1 MSTPFCSA
9 APPWAPPNL
18 TSLTRHRA
26 LIYIALQPFN
36 INLVNDPRAQELLAY
51 AGFKSFDVLNFQ
63 HTSGFFHYP
72 HALLSAGNANLN
84 IVASQR
90 EVSPVWRRNLQGT
103 TFLDSGGF
111 SVATGALS
119 VQAYFQRRLQLWAWQ
134 AAFGAQLGNV
144 IVAGMDVPTAAFRRG
159 VPGIPSYQNCLLRT
173 ESNILDQLRA
183 RIPGLYRFLNV
194 IQGMTG
200 GTGPR
205 SLIYWYRYIKHL
217 NDTCLWGEQACEGWA
232 LGGLW
237 WLEPEDLLLLLW
249 HMYHD
254 GMLSGRNN
262 WLHVF
267 GVTEARMVAIF
278 SLIQKALR
286 YELRD
291 PNFTIS
297 CDSSNPTKNMGKG
310 GSRYLGT
317 GNVVATQRLPDRSLK
332 KDGAHRFPLLF
343 AEDKVFPY
351 TTAVPFSGFTPWQIR
366 ATENLLKGTVLEGT
380 PLHSAIILQ
389 GDKENGGLNPLG
401 QMAMAFVNTEA
412 FLRQTYAVVD
422 RYFAANERHLV
433 PLIVKLLR
441 SDRPEQWLPLISFP

>member
-9 APPWAPPNL
+9 APPWAPPDL

-26 LIYIALQPFN
+26 IIFPALQPFN
-36 INLVNDPRAQELLAY
+36 TNLVNDPRAQKFLAY
-51 AGFKSFDVLNFQ
+51 AGFKSFDILNFQ
-63 HTSGFFHYP
+63 HTSGYFHYP
-72 HALLSAGNANLN
+72 YALVSAGNANLN
-84 IVASQR
+84 IVASQA
-90 EVSPVWRRNLQGT
+90 EVSPAWRRNLLLGT

-111 SVATGALS
+111 SVATGQLS
-119 VQAYFQRRLQLWAWQ
+119 VQEYFQRRHQLWAWQ
-134 AAFGAQLGNV
+134 DAFAQMGNV

-159 VPGIPSYQNCLLRT
+159 VPGIPGYQNCHLRT
-173 ESNILDQLRA
+173 ESNILDQLRH
-183 RIPGLYRFLNV
+183 RIAGLYRLLNV
-194 IQGMTG
+194 IQGLTG
-200 GTGPR
+200 GYGPE
-205 SLIYWYRYIKHL
+205 SLLYWYRHIKYL
-217 NDTCLWGEQACEGWA
+217 NEVRLWGEQACEGWA

-267 GVTEARMVAIF
+267 GVTDARMVAIF

-291 PNFTIS
+291 PKFTIS

-317 GNVVATQRLPDRSLK
+317 GNVVATQRLPDSSLK

-343 AEDKVFPY
+343 AEGKVFPY
-351 TTAVPFSGFTPWQIR
+351 TTAVPFSGFTPWQIS
-366 ATENLLKGTVLEGT
+366 ATEDLLKGTVLEGT
-380 PLHSAIILQ
+380 PLHSAYILQ
-389 GDKENGGLNPLG
+389 GDKANGGLNPLG

-412 FLRQTYAVVD
+412 FLRQTYSVVD
-422 RYFAANERHLV
+422 RYFVANERNLV
-433 PLIVKLLR
+433 PLIVQMLR
-441 SDRPEQWLPLISFP
+441 SNRPEQWLPLIAFP